1 MSLGTGPQ
9 YWRAPSRRFSTVA
22 LMRHALAR
30 SCAPLAVA
38 VLAVAGCG
46 GSDSS
51 APTGNAKPPPGVA
64 KSKFAALVADSAKV
78 TKADFEPA
86 RGRTLEQIAANA
98 KQAQVGFASS
108 VLEPGA
114 NRLAFGVLDSQNHF
128 IYGRT
133 AVYLART
140 QQGPA
145 RGPFPAPADAL
156 VTKPA
161 FRSQSAA
168 SDTDPIAAI
177 YHTNVNLGKAGK
189 EYVLV
194 LTKSPQGQFGGLA
207 PLTVAAS
214 DIPKVG
220 ERMPPVSTETV
231 ADAGGNE
238 ASIDTRVPPAPELHQ
253 KDLKDVLGKQP
264 VALLIATPQLC
275 QSRVCGPVVDIELQM
290 KDEFGKR
297 MQFIHQ
303 EVYKNNQVSDGL
315 RDPLLQL
322 HLETEP
328 WLFAIKRDGTIAA
341 RLEGS
346 FGINEFRDAV
356 QAALK

>member
-1 MSLGTGPQ
+1 
-9 YWRAPSRRFSTVA
+9 
-22 LMRHALAR
+22 MRQALAR
-30 SCAPLAVA
+30 SAALLALAALVA
-38 VLAVAGCG
+38 AGCG
-46 GSDSS
+46 GSDDSGS
-51 APTGNAKPPPGVA
+51 TGNAKPPPGVA
-64 KSKFAALVADSAKV
+64 KSKFSALVADAAKV
-78 TKADFEPA
+78 SKADFEPA
-86 RGRTLEQIAANA
+86 GGRTLEQIAATA

-108 VLEPGA
+108 VLEPGV
-114 NRLAFGVLDSQNHF
+114 NRLAFGVLDKENNF
-128 IYGRT
+128 LYGRT
-133 AVYLART
+133 AVYVSRT

-145 RGPFPAPADAL
+145 RGPYVAPADAL

-161 FRSQSAA
+161 FRSQTAA
-168 SDTDPIAAI
+168 SESDPIAAI
-177 YHTNVNLGKAGK
+177 YSTRLNLGKGPKA
-189 EYVLV
+189 YALV
-194 LTKSPQGQFGGLA
+194 LTKTPQGDFGALA
-207 PLTVAAS
+207 PLEVKAS
-214 DIPKVG
+214 EIPKVG
-220 ERMPPVSTETV
+220 QPMPPVSTETV

-238 ASIDTRVPPAPELHQ
+238 ASIDTRVPPAPELHE
-253 KDLKDVLGKQP
+253 KDLKDVLGKEP

-290 KDEFGKR
+290 KDEFGSR

-328 WLFAIKRDGTIAA
+328 WLFTIRRDGTIAR

-356 QAALK
+356 EAALR

>member
-1 MSLGTGPQ
+1 
-9 YWRAPSRRFSTVA
+9 
-22 LMRHALAR
+22 MRHALAR
-30 SCAPLAVA
+30 SCTSLAVA
-38 VLAVAGCG
+38 ALAVAGCG
-46 GSDSS
+46 GGSDSG
-51 APTGNAKPPPGVA
+51 PTGNAKPPPGVA

-86 RGRTLEQIAANA
+86 RGRTLEQIAAHA
-98 KQAQVGFASS
+98 APAQVGFASETF
-108 VLEPGA
+108 EPGP
-114 NRLAFGVLDSQNHF
+114 NRLAFGVLDNQNHF
-128 IYGRT
+128 VYGRS

-140 QQGPA
+140 QTGPA
-145 RGPFPAPADAL
+145 RGPFVAPGDAL

-161 FRSQSAA
+161 FRSQTAA
-168 SDTDPIAAI
+168 SETDPIAAI
-177 YHTNVNLGKAGK
+177 YAANVNLGKSGK

-194 LTKSPQGQFGGLA
+194 LTKSPQGEVGGLA

-214 DIPKVG
+214 DIARAGQP
-220 ERMPPVSTETV
+220 MPPVSTETV

-238 ASIDTRVPPAPELHQ
+238 ASIDTRVPAAPELHQ

-264 VALLIATPQLC
+264 VAVLFATPQLC

-290 KDEFGKR
+290 KDEFGKQ

-322 HLETEP
+322 HLQTEP
-328 WLFAIKRDGTIAA
+328 WLFTIRRDGTIAR